1 MNNTFCSDHRLS
13 YCAADTTHTHHAAMA
28 KIDDESELLPI
39 ALDGVTVARL
49 CRLAQACGDH
59 PAKLAASLLHDILAD
74 DEAANVLDK
83 PCRLN

>member
-13 YCAADTTHTHHAAMA
+13 YCAGGTTHTHHAAL
-28 KIDDESELLPI
+28 DDDSELLPI
-39 ALDGVTVARL
+39 SLDGVTVARL
-49 CRLAQACGDH
+49 CRLARACGDH
-59 PAKLAASLLHDILAD
+59 PAKIAARLLHDILAD